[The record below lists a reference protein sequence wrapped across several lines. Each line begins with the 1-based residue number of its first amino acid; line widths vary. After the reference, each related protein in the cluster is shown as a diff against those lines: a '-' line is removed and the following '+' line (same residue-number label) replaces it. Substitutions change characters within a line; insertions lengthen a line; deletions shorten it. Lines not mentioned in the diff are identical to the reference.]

1 MLRTSRFVIAL
12 AATAILT
19 IAYSP
24 AEAETNEIR
33 IGKQY
38 GLAYL
43 PLMVMES
50 QKLYEKRAAE
60 LGISTKPVYLT
71 LGTNTAANEAL
82 ISGNLDVITNGPP
95 GFLLFWARTKGT
107 RNEIKGIA
115 PLLSQSMWLNTR
127 DPNVKSVR
135 DFTEKD
141 RIAVTAIKTSV
152 PAILLQMAAAK
163 AFGDAQY
170 NKFDPLTVSLSHPD
184 GMNTLLSG
192 KTEITAHFTSPPF
205 QNIEVKNPNIRT
217 ILTSEDVLGGLP
229 TFNLLFTTAK
239 FGEDNP
245 KAIEALVK
253 SLDDAQTLIR
263 NNKACLS
270 G

>member
-95 GFLLFWARTKGT
+95 VFSCFGRAPKGPGT
-107 RNEIKGIA
+107 RSRA
-115 PLLSQSMWLNTR
+115 SR
-127 DPNVKSVR
+127 R
-135 DFTEKD
+135 
-141 RIAVTAIKTSV
+141 
-152 PAILLQMAAAK
+152 
-163 AFGDAQY
+163 
-170 NKFDPLTVSLSHPD
+170 
-184 GMNTLLSG
+184 
-192 KTEITAHFTSPPF
+192 
-205 QNIEVKNPNIRT
+205 
-217 ILTSEDVLGGLP
+217 
-229 TFNLLFTTAK
+229 
-239 FGEDNP
+239 
-245 KAIEALVK
+245 
-253 SLDDAQTLIR
+253 
-263 NNKACLS
+263 C
-270 G
+270 